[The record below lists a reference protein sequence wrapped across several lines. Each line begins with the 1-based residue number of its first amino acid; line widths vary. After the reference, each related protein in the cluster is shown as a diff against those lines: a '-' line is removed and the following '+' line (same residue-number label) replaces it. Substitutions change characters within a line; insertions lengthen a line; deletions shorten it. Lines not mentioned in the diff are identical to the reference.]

1 MQQTNSFNS
10 LDIIYRTDELMSIA
24 SNRYQ
29 ITVKVAKRAKRRRYE
44 EFDNF
49 EEEVMKPVIRSI
61 IEVSDELTQP
71 EILNDRIKR

>member
-1 MQQTNSFNS
+1 MQETNSFNS

-44 EFDNF
+44 EFENF
-49 EEEVMKPVIRSI
+49 EEEVTKPVIRSI

>member
-1 MQQTNSFNS
+1 MQETNSFNS

-44 EFDNF
+44 EFENF
-49 EEEVMKPVIRSI
+49 EEEVMKQVIRSI

>member
-44 EFDNF
+44 EFENF
-49 EEEVMKPVIRSI
+49 EEEVMKQVIRSI

>member
-44 EFDNF
+44 EFENF

-71 EILNDRIKR
+71 EILKDRIKI